1 MLDQLAKQVLGGLSG
16 SSGEGASQLVGG
28 LAQLLGGG
36 SQGGGLAGL
45 VQAFQKNGLGDIV
58 SSWIS
63 TGENLPIS
71 AEQIQT
77 GLGTGLLQQFA
88 NTAGLSQES
97 ASSKLAEL
105 LPGVIDKLT
114 PDGKLPA
121 SGLLEQ
127 ALNSLKAKG

>member
-1 MLDQLAKQVLGGLSG
+1 MSG
-16 SSGEGASQLVGG
+16 SSGEGTGQLVGG
-28 LAQLLGGG
+28 LTQLLGGG
-36 SQGGGLAGL
+36 SQGSGLAGL
-45 VQAFQKNGLGDIV
+45 VQGFQKNGLGDVV

-71 AEQIQT
+71 AEQIQS

-88 NTAGLSQES
+88 NTTGLSQEG
-97 ASSKLAEL
+97 ASSKLAEI

-121 SGLLEQ
+121 SGLLSEFSKSQ
-127 ALNSLKAKG
+127 SLDIELH